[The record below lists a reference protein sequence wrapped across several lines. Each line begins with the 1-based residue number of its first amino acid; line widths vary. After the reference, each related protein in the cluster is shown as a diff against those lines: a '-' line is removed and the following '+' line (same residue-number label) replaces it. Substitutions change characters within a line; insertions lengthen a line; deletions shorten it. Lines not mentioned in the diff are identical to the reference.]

1 MNAGLYALLT
11 SIPIALIGGIAIA
24 VAKGAFL
31 NAWRGGGMSGRGKL
45 AALLV
50 AASSFGFFIFIWAA
64 MRPGVF
70 PQTAPAVALIKPAPS
85 NIDWDVECMQLSRPY
100 NLPEEVK
107 QSACANRL
115 ATKQAP
121 GPSAGERLAAIRQDC
136 QVGLNNG
143 RKAPTVDE
151 FIAHARA
158 TKMTPYQA
166 NLLVSMFDE
175 NMRQCMEVALYRDP
189 EAAAV
194 YANVHR
200 ALSP

>member
-11 SIPIALIGGIAIA
+11 AISIALIGGIAII
-24 VAKGAFL
+24 VANGAFL
-31 NAWRGGGMSGRGKL
+31 NAWRGGGMSVRGRL

-50 AASSFGFFIFIWAA
+50 AASSFGFFIFIWAE
-64 MRPGVF
+64 MRPSAY

-100 NLPEEVK
+100 DLPEEVK
-107 QSACANRL
+107 KSACANRL

-121 GPSAGERLAAIRQDC
+121 GPSAGERLAAIHQACLPRY
-136 QVGLNNG
+136 VTL
-143 RKAPTVDE
+143 DE
-151 FIAHARA
+151 FVRAHRGE
-158 TKMTPYQA
+158 TPYQL
-166 NLLVSMFDE
+166 NLFVEMTEE
-175 NMRQCMEVALYRDP
+175 NTRQCMEVALYRDP

-200 ALSP
+200 ALRP